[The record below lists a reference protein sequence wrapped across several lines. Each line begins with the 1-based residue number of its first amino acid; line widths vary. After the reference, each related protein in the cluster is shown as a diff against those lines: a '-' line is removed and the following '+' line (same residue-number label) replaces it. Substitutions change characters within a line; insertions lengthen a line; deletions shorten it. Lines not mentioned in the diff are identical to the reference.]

1 MPASIP
7 RRADGKFR
15 FPDGAVVLSL
25 ASLAVLLTSLVLP
38 AGGFFGIDTCAFH
51 ALTGLSCPGCGLTRA
66 FCAISHGQFRDAW
79 DLHPFSFLIY
89 LGALAGAAAPMLNRR
104 FPALSG
110 QKAAMSLRIGA
121 LVLAI
126 ALLFFGGWRAKGQ
139 FEASRQPSN
148 SELLPAED
156 HR

>member
-1 MPASIP
+1 MPSSVLH
-7 RRADGKFR
+7 RAYGKFR

-25 ASLAVLLTSLVLP
+25 TSLAVLLTSLVLP
-38 AGGFFGIDTCAFH
+38 AGGFFGIDTCSFH

-79 DLHPFSFLIY
+79 DLHPFSFPIY
-89 LGALAGAAAPMLNRR
+89 LGALVGAAAPMLNRH
-104 FPALSG
+104 FPFLAG
-110 QKAAMSLRIGA
+110 RKAAMSLRVGA

-126 ALLFFGGWRAKGQ
+126 AMLLFGGWRAKGQ
-139 FEASRQPSN
+139 FEASRQHSN
-148 SELLPAED
+148 SRILPAED